1 MKTKEELLKFYGVE
15 VGKKYKVY
23 NHVHDWYAK
32 FDGKTFEVCVN
43 TSYDYIF
50 IKFDDG
56 EQCYSEYLPFI
67 KSEDVRYKLN
77 FLDELY
83 YYEDVE
89 VLDTTEKKY
98 LKNIIKP
105 FKNRVSAII
114 KYKSQ
119 TLNMEWLQI
128 CITDE
133 NIGTTTT
140 KESFSLPNFK
150 AGTMYLGMKADKRY
164 TLAELGL
171 L

>member
-23 NHVHDWYAK
+23 NHVHDWNAV
-32 FDGKTFEVCVN
+32 FDGAMFQVCVN
-43 TSYDYIF
+43 EIHGIFLRFDPDDYMSIF
-50 IKFDDG
+50 
-56 EQCYSEYLPFI
+56 
-67 KSEDVRYKLN
+67 EDPKYKLN

-150 AGTMYLGMKADKRY
+150 SGTMYLGMKTDKRY